1 MLQSQIKTT
10 TQSRTRSLRGRL
22 NLRAAVPYLY
32 LAPALIVIAVFIFA
46 PLVQSVQ
53 ISFYQWNLLAPK
65 QTYVGL
71 DNYTALFTDEHFYTV
86 LLQSAA
92 YLFLALLGNF
102 LLPIGLAL
110 LTLRLRQRTVGFFQ
124 STLFLPTVVA
134 VNIAVITWR
143 WFYLP
148 TGGLFNSLLG
158 AVGLPAIGFLRDSSY
173 ALVAVSIVSNWKM
186 LGFHFLIAL
195 AGLRAIP
202 KDYLEAAA
210 VDGAEGF
217 ALIRRVILPLFSPTA
232 IFLLVITL
240 IRALDDTFVPIEAM
254 TRGGPSGATENL
266 MYSIFLEGF
275 KFFRAGRAS
284 ALSIVLIILYSGL
297 IYMQFRL
304 FERSV
309 SYDR

>member
-1 MLQSQIKTT
+1 MLESHVRPT
-10 TQSRTRSLRGRL
+10 TQPRGASVRWRIGLRS
-22 NLRAAVPYLY
+22 AVPYLY
-32 LAPALIVIAVFIFA
+32 LAPALIVITLFIFV
-46 PLVQSVQ
+46 PLIQSVQ

-65 QTYVGL
+65 QIYVGL
-71 DNYTALFTDEHFYTV
+71 DNYTALFTDERFFTV
-86 LLQSAA
+86 LLQSAY
-92 YLFLALLGNF
+92 YLILAVFGNF

-110 LTLRLRQRTVGFFQ
+110 LTLPLKNRTVAVFQ

-134 VNIAVITWR
+134 VNIAVIVWR

-148 TGGLFNSLLG
+148 TGGLFNSLLN
-158 AVGLPAIGFLRDSSY
+158 AVGLPTIGFLRDSSF
-173 ALVAVSIVSNWKM
+173 ALVSVSLVSNWKM

-210 VDGAEGF
+210 VDGAEGL

-232 IFLLVITL
+232 LFLLVITL
-240 IRALDDTFVPIEAM
+240 IRALEDTFVPLEAM

-284 ALSIVLIILYSGL
+284 AMSVVLIVLYSGL
-297 IYMQFRL
+297 IYWQFRL

-309 SYDR
+309 QYDR